1 MITSPPDPNHRSHGL
16 IALTLLLGLAMLTAT
31 PAAHA
36 VDLTAGTEAQ
46 LNAALAA
53 ANAAGAGT
61 HTISLTADITLTT
74 GTTWLNNPAATEII
88 LDGDGHTIDGNG
100 NGPILLI
107 ENDTTARVRDVTLTH
122 GASDLGAAILSIGRL
137 TVENSRLIDNSGFR
151 GAGVHSDGDVTI
163 TGSTFSG
170 NVTDYGGAVALMPE
184 GVTATLAIRD
194 SVFHDNSAAV
204 NGGALYV
211 FSSNS
216 GVANVSLTNVTIEN
230 NTSSNGTA
238 GIDLIAGSESELTA
252 TIAASR
258 IVNNT
263 GYRGGLGVISST
275 GVAEVTVTGTT
286 VAGNR
291 STAQGGITESSAGGV
306 YARSNAGGTTS
317 LTLFNSTVSGNSTGR
332 AGGGLLVVANGGA
345 AGANVAYSTLAGN
358 TSGTGGGGIH
368 TLAANGGTASATL
381 SASIIT
387 NGDGAS
393 PDCARPSGAIISTGF
408 NLAGDGT
415 CFLIQ
420 ASDLPASAAG
430 LLPLALNAPG
440 SAPTHALAADS
451 PALDRIP
458 QGGQGCGTAITTD
471 QRGAPRPAGD
481 RCDVGAFEREVT
493 AAAFRVY
500 LPTIMG
506 Q

>member
-1 MITSPPDPNHRSHGL
+1 MSSATRHPHVVRGL
-16 IALTLLLGLAMLTAT
+16 VLLLVATAFWFA
-31 PAAHA
+31 PAARA
-36 VDLTAGTEAQ
+36 VDLTAGTEAE

-61 HTISLTADITLTT
+61 HTITLTADITLTA
-74 GTTWLNNPAATEII
+74 GTTWLNNPTAAEIV

-107 ENDTTARVRDVTLTH
+107 ENDTTVRVRDVTLTH
-122 GASDLGAAILSIGRL
+122 GASDLGAAIFSIGRL
-137 TVENSRLIDNSGFR
+137 TVENSRLIDNSGIR

-170 NVTDYGGAVALMPE
+170 NETNYGGAVALMPE
-184 GVTATLAIRD
+184 GATATLAIRD

-204 NGGALYV
+204 NGGVLYV
-211 FSSNS
+211 FSTNDA
-216 GVANVSLTNVTIEN
+216 VANVSLTNVTIED

-238 GIDLIAGSESELTA
+238 GIDLIAGDESELTA

-275 GVAEVTVTGTT
+275 GVAEVTMTGTT
-286 VAGNR
+286 VAGNH
-291 STAQGGITESSAGGV
+291 STATGGITESSAGGV
-306 YARSNAGGTTS
+306 YVRSNAGGTTS
-317 LTLFNSTVSGNSTGR
+317 VTLFNSTVSGNSTGR

-368 TLAANGGTASATL
+368 TLGANGGTASVTL

-387 NGDGAS
+387 NGDGAG

-415 CFLIQ
+415 CFLNQ
-420 ASDLPASAAG
+420 GSDLPTSPAG

-440 SAPTHALAADS
+440 STPTHALGLGS

-458 QGGQGCGTAITTD
+458 HGGLGCGTAITAD

-481 RCDVGAFEREVT
+481 KCDIGAFEREVT
-493 AAAFRVY
+493 PPAFRVY
-500 LPTIMG
+500 LPFARG
-506 Q
+506 